1 VCCFIDKNESKNING
16 SYYMKTNNLFE
27 KLLDKSA
34 YILEMTVAGLLV
46 IGIVFGM
53 VEVFSYLQLLL
64 TSSTEG
70 TYEIFQSFLGYSLLL
85 IVGIELILMILYH
98 SNKALLELI
107 LFVIARKMLVYSH
120 SMLDLIFGTLAIAI
134 VFFIVRYLVPRGE
147 DDILRSEDH
156 SYHASSYAEDIFSK
170 MGINMLAPSHRD
182 IQLGD
187 LVSRLAEKES
197 KPVEEG
203 AEFHIDGISF
213 IIMKTTENGEV
224 EEVRITDDNKYEK
237 GEFERYDK
245 KT

>member
-1 VCCFIDKNESKNING
+1 
-16 SYYMKTNNLFE
+16 MKTNNLFE
-27 KLLDKSA
+27 KLLNKSA
-34 YILEMTVAGLLV
+34 YILEMAVAGLLV

-70 TYEIFQSFLGYSLLL
+70 TYEIFRSFLDYSLLL
-85 IVGIELILMILYH
+85 IVGVELILMILYH

-134 VFFIVRYLVPRGE
+134 VFFVVRYLVPRGE

>member
-1 VCCFIDKNESKNING
+1 
-16 SYYMKTNNLFE
+16 MKTNNLFE
-27 KLLDKSA
+27 KLLNKSA
-34 YILEMTVAGLLV
+34 YILEMAVAGLLV

-70 TYEIFQSFLGYSLLL
+70 TYEIFRSFLDYSLLL
-85 IVGIELILMILYH
+85 IVGVELILMILYH

-134 VFFIVRYLVPRGE
+134 VFFVVRYLVPRGE

-187 LVSRLAEKES
+187 LVSKLAEKES

-203 AEFHIDGISF
+203 AEFHIDGINF

>member
-1 VCCFIDKNESKNING
+1 
-16 SYYMKTNNLFE
+16 
-27 KLLDKSA
+27 
-34 YILEMTVAGLLV
+34 
-46 IGIVFGM
+46 
-53 VEVFSYLQLLL
+53 
-64 TSSTEG
+64 
-70 TYEIFQSFLGYSLLL
+70 
-85 IVGIELILMILYH
+85 
-98 SNKALLELI
+98 
-107 LFVIARKMLVYSH
+107 
-120 SMLDLIFGTLAIAI
+120 
-134 VFFIVRYLVPRGE
+134 
-147 DDILRSEDH
+147 
-156 SYHASSYAEDIFSK
+156 
-170 MGINMLAPSHRD
+170 MLAPSHRD

>member
-1 VCCFIDKNESKNING
+1 
-16 SYYMKTNNLFE
+16 MKKNNLFE
-27 KLLDKSA
+27 KLMDQSA
-34 YILEMTVAGLLV
+34 YILEMAIAGLLV
-46 IGIVFGM
+46 IGIAFGL
-53 VEVFSYLQLLL
+53 VEIFSYLQLIL

-85 IVGIELILMILYH
+85 IVGVELILMILYH

-170 MGINMLAPSHRD
+170 MGINILAPSHRD

-187 LVSRLAEKES
+187 LVSRLAERES

-203 AEFHIDGISF
+203 AEFQLDGIRF
-213 IIMKTTENGEV
+213 LIIKTTEEGNV
-224 EEVRITDDNKYEK
+224 EEVRITNDSKYEK
-237 GEFERYDK
+237 GEFERYDNK
-245 KT
+245 L